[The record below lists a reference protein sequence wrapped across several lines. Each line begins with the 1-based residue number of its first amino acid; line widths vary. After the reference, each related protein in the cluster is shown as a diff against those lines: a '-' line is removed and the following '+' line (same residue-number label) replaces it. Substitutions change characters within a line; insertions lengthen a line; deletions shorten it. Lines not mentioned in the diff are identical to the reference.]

1 MPVRVVGCAI
11 LVGMDLRSLE
21 YFVAVAEEES
31 FTRAAQRCYVTQPT
45 ISAQIQTLERELGEP
60 LFDRTPR
67 GILLTEG
74 GRLLL
79 PYARRALSAV
89 DDAAGEFSAR
99 SALLRGH
106 LRVGSG
112 GGIENTAVP
121 VLLGRFRT
129 NYPGIDVHL
138 TEATS
143 APLLAMVLDGEL
155 HAAVIAR
162 TDSPPPPA
170 ISWAPMFTDRLV
182 AVFDAD
188 QFRIVGDPVSLTELA
203 DHPII
208 TYPTSSALRGR
219 VDAVAE
225 RDSVPLR
232 VNYVANDVRMQV
244 ALARQRVGIALCA
257 RTDPSV
263 DEVAP
268 LTVRE
273 IAPQISFEKVLIWR
287 NDIAPSAP
295 LRAFLSLW
303 RDHRGQAPATPQGGL
318 RTG

>member
-1 MPVRVVGCAI
+1 
-11 LVGMDLRSLE
+11 MDLRSLE
-21 YFVAVAEEES
+21 YFVAVADEES

-45 ISAQIQTLERELGEP
+45 ISAQIQALERQLGEP

-89 DDAAGEFSAR
+89 DDAAAEFSAR
-99 SALLRGH
+99 SALLRGQ

-112 GGIENTAVP
+112 GGIENTAIP
-121 VLLGRFRT
+121 VLFGMFRSK
-129 NYPGIDVHL
+129 YPGIDIHL

-155 HAAVIAR
+155 HAAVVAR
-162 TDSPPPPA
+162 GDSPLPST
-170 ISWAPMFTDRLV
+170 ISWGPMFTDRLV
-182 AVFDAD
+182 TVFDAD
-188 QFRIVGDPVSLTELA
+188 QFRLEGDPVALGDLA
-203 DHPII
+203 AYPII
-208 TYPTSSALRGR
+208 TYPASSALRAR
-219 VDAVAE
+219 IDVVAGQA
-225 RDSVPLR
+225 SASLR

-257 RTDPSV
+257 RTDPALE
-263 DEVAP
+263 DAAP

-273 IAPQISFEKVLIWR
+273 ITPQIAFEKVLIWR

-303 RDHRGQAPATPQGGL
+303 RDHREQPPADQQAGL